1 MIVSKAVVVPTL
13 ILDLTMALTIGFALG
28 YGVREWIS
36 RRRRQAE
43 RRRQGLG
50 GGFWRPRARTLR
62 GKQPFHA
69 PECYLNLLSAISCP
83 DSEGACAHAS
93 SSVDDSRAVGA
104 LGAVGL
110 RREAAARRPPG

>member
-13 ILDLTMALTIGFALG
+13 ILDLTMALIGFALG

-50 GGFWRPRARTLR
+50 GGFWR
-62 GKQPFHA
+62 
-69 PECYLNLLSAISCP
+69 
-83 DSEGACAHAS
+83 
-93 SSVDDSRAVGA
+93 
-104 LGAVGL
+104 
-110 RREAAARRPPG
+110 

>member
-50 GGFWRPRARTLR
+50 GGFCVEPAGT
-62 GKQPFHA
+62 
-69 PECYLNLLSAISCP
+69 
-83 DSEGACAHAS
+83 GAVVAFLVQAAGQAAL
-93 SSVDDSRAVGA
+93 SRAGM
-104 LGAVGL
+104 LS
-110 RREAAARRPPG
+110 

>member
-1 MIVSKAVVVPTL
+1 MIISKAVVVPTL

-50 GGFWRPRARTLR
+50 
-62 GKQPFHA
+62 
-69 PECYLNLLSAISCP
+69 
-83 DSEGACAHAS
+83 
-93 SSVDDSRAVGA
+93 AVNTI
-104 LGAVGL
+104 VGL
-110 RREAAARRPPG
+110 